1 MIGAPF
7 DIFPLKITTSQALLA
22 FVGQPVGDH
31 ASRILFGYLHHH
43 GITITCLVEGP
54 GGGEHRTLLLVI
66 SEGALHEAERELQ
79 ALRTAIEAK
88 ALMIEKP
95 VAVIRILGPHFDI
108 RPGIAGM
115 LYGRLEK
122 AGIEVLVNSTTGTTS
137 LLVVHETQLEKT
149 RRELTAIFR
158 LPKSR

>member
-1 MIGAPF
+1 M
-7 DIFPLKITTSQALLA
+7 
-22 FVGQPVGDH
+22 
-31 ASRILFGYLHHH
+31 
-43 GITITCLVEGP
+43 
-54 GGGEHRTLLLVI
+54 
-66 SEGALHEAERELQ
+66 
-79 ALRTAIEAK
+79 RTAIEAK